1 MKPNQTCA
9 NCAHYGE
16 LRSPIG
22 ACILNIC
29 LAPVTTDN
37 RRFAYVA
44 RPHNTC
50 EMWES
55 VEDPQESKES
65 NAAMLNV
72 YRDVVAELRKEKT
85 LLLDQLLAKAAD
97 QIDWTKHPV
106 KSKLP

>member
-1 MKPNQTCA
+1 MNLNQTCA

-16 LRSPIG
+16 IRSPIG
-22 ACILNIC
+22 VCIINIC

-44 RPHNTC
+44 RPRNTC

-65 NAAMLNV
+65 NTAMLNV
-72 YRDVVAELRKEKT
+72 YKDVVDELRKENT
-85 LLLDQLLAKAAD
+85 LLLGEARSLREDLDNLK
-97 QIDWTKHPV
+97 
-106 KSKLP
+106 KSVAGGE